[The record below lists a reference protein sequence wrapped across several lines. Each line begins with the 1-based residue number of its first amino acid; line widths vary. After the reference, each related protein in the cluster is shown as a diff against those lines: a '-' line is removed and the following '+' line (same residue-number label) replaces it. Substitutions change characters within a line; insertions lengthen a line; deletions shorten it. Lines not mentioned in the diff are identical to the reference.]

1 MVMIWASLFHG
12 DILFSSQFVC
22 LPPPSISI
30 YLRVSFQGYI
40 NGVLLL
46 RLRDLPGRNLE
57 MGFRRR
63 FDESIPDV
71 WRGGKWTVLQFYLGE
86 VNSNSLV

>member
-1 MVMIWASLFHG
+1 MVIFFLAHSL
-12 DILFSSQFVC
+12 C

-30 YLRVSFQGYI
+30 YLQVSFQGYI

-57 MGFRRR
+57 MGFGGDLMRAYQM
-63 FDESIPDV
+63 SG
-71 WRGGKWTVLQFYLGE
+71 GGKWTVLQFYLGE